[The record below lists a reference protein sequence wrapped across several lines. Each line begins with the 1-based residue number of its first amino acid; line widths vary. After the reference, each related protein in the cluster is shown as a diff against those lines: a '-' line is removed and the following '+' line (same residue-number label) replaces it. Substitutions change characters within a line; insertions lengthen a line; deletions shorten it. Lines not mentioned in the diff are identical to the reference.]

1 MNVKA
6 ITIVRAMLSILVC
19 FNSLETRC
27 HKREEVLKSIKT
39 VDGSD
44 IQLRLVVF
52 LIIYKVLYIQAVGFH
67 RISEPSQNDMKLIS

>member
-27 HKREEVLKSIKT
+27 RKREEVQRSIKT
-39 VDGSD
+39 VDGRHPAK
-44 IQLRLVVF
+44 QLRLVVF
-52 LIIYKVLYIQAVGFH
+52 LIIDKVLYVQEVGFR
-67 RISEPSQNDMKLIS
+67 RISEPLTE